1 MNYNNNSVVI
11 ELFKRP
17 ARSVVAAIVP
27 IKDKLSDLESYLI
40 EWGTAHGIDIE
51 SKQFIYAEKIAKMA
65 FAQLLD
71 GGNVH

>member
-1 MNYNNNSVVI
+1 MKYNNNVVI

-17 ARSVVAAIVP
+17 ARSVVAAVVP
-27 IKDKLSDLESYLI
+27 IKDKLSDLESYLVD
-40 EWGTAHGIDIE
+40 WGNAHDIDTE

-71 GGNVH
+71 GANVH